1 LSTENE
7 YNKLLLVGSIIGFVG
22 AIGLII
28 GMIIQFNIFVSV
40 EIFVLAM
47 VTIALGISIVC
58 LLTFI
63 GGLTKEGFYVNDER
77 PGLIA
82 LILFIF
88 APTSLISN
96 QTTPLYFILGMVNDL
111 FDTGATIGFGFY
123 MLVIGVTLVLISFF
137 VYAWI
142 FLWKRRVNYQEVP
155 DIPIIK
161 ITRIIIN
168 IIAVVSC
175 IGIILGF
182 ILPGY
187 SGTGTVT
194 GLLMYEDGAHLDFEA
209 IAFMIL
215 ILGVAFTAVWS
226 LLANFGVKFG
236 TKSDLP
242 LLGYLLLVLFL
253 PGFTLKST
261 ILNVWSNSFYEMLAF
276 GREIFTD
283 AGKTMVFG
291 GWLLIIATLGLI
303 LVLFLSMITF
313 FFGQSAQFSAKV
325 SKRGGLEARRQK
337 GRFPTGPPTAS
348 GGPPSADP
356 GLGAQLS
363 AQSGPPTGPPSASS
377 GPPTAASFMP
387 TAQTSAGPPAATEVP
402 TCPFC
407 GKQLRFIDEYQRWY
421 CDSCSQYV

>member
-7 YNKLLLVGSIIGFVG
+7 YNKLLLVGSIIGFIG
-22 AIGLII
+22 AIGLIV
-28 GMIIQFNIFVSV
+28 GMIVQFNIFVNMEV
-40 EIFVLAM
+40 FVLAM

-63 GGLTKEGFYVNDER
+63 GGLTKEGFYVSDER

-96 QTTPLYFILGMVNDL
+96 QTTPLYFVLGMVNDL
-111 FDTGATIGFGFY
+111 LDTTGATIGFGFY
-123 MLVIGVTLVLISFF
+123 MLIIGAALVLVSFF
-137 VYAWI
+137 VFAWI
-142 FLWKRRVNYQEVP
+142 FLWKRRSNYQEVP

-175 IGIILGF
+175 VGIIIGF

-187 SGTGTVT
+187 SGAK
-194 GLLMYEDGAHLDFEA
+194 GLLMYEDGAHMDYEA
-209 IAFMIL
+209 LAFMIL

-226 LLANFGVKFG
+226 LLANLGAKFG

-253 PGFTLKST
+253 PGYTLKST
-261 ILNVWSNSFYEMLAF
+261 ILNVYSASFYEILSF
-276 GREIFTD
+276 GRDIFLD
-283 AGKTMVFG
+283 AGKTIVFG
-291 GWLLIIATLGLI
+291 GWLVMISALGLI

-313 FFGQSAQFSAKV
+313 FFGQSAQYSARV
-325 SKRGGLEARRQK
+325 QKRGGLEGRRQR
-337 GRFPTGPPTAS
+337 GRFPTGPPSAS
-348 GGPPSADP
+348 GGPTSADP

-363 AQSGPPTGPPSASS
+363 AQQSTTSGPPS
-377 GPPTAASFMP
+377 AASFMP
-387 TAQTSAGPPAATEVP
+387 TAPAASGPPAATEVP

>member
-1 LSTENE
+1 MSSENE
-7 YNKLLLVGSIIGFVG
+7 YNKLLLVGSIIGFIG
-22 AIGLII
+22 AIGLIV
-28 GMIIQFNIFVSV
+28 GMIIQFNIFVTMD
-40 EIFVLAM
+40 IFVLAM

-77 PGLIA
+77 PGLIS

-96 QTTPLYFILGMVNDL
+96 QTTPLYFVLGMSNDL
-111 FDTGATIGFGFY
+111 LDLGGTVGFAFY
-123 MLVIGVTLVLISFF
+123 LVLIGAALMLVAFF
-137 VYAWI
+137 IYAWI

-161 ITRIIIN
+161 ITRIVIN

-175 IGIILGF
+175 VGIILGF

-187 SGTGTVT
+187 TGATS
-194 GLLMYEDGAHLDFEA
+194 LLMYEDGSHFDLEA
-209 IAFMIL
+209 FAFMIL

-226 LLANFGVKFG
+226 LLANFGAKFG

-242 LLGYLLLVLFL
+242 LLGYLLLVMFL

-261 ILNVWSNSFYEMLAF
+261 ILNVYSSSFYEILVF
-276 GREIFTD
+276 GREIFLD
-283 AGKTMVFG
+283 GAKTIAFG
-291 GWLLIIATLGLI
+291 GWLLLISALGLI
-303 LVLFLSMITF
+303 LVLFLSMISY
-313 FFGQSAQFSAKV
+313 FFGQSATWTAKA
-325 SKRGGLEARRQK
+325 KQRGGLEARKQK
-337 GRFPTGPPTAS
+337 GRFPTGPPSASDSTAT
-348 GGPPSADP
+348 DP

-363 AQSGPPTGPPSASS
+363 AQSGPPTGPPSA
-377 GPPTAASFMP
+377 AAFMP
-387 TAQTSAGPPAATEVP
+387 TAPAASGPPAATDVP